1 MSLFYTAKIG
11 DNMKTLILTKLF
23 PTDFSINEGIF
34 NQVFLDYF
42 TKQYSDIKCEVIRPI
57 PYGLNFKVEG
67 KKITLHPLKNKRD
80 HYTIY
85 YPRILSFWKYFLNY
99 HHILYYKKINKFI
112 KKNLLEFDII
122 HAHWLYPDGYVAV
135 KLGEYFKK
143 PVIVHCHGSDIDQLL
158 FDKKLYKLNEYTL
171 NTAHNIIVASNALRD
186 KLLKKYPKIESKVI
200 VVHNSV
206 DISQYNKVS
215 YNESLRRLNLSD
227 ENTKIIVFVGH
238 IIPSKG
244 ICELLEATN
253 IILRVRRDFKVYLV
267 GTGPHNEEIRF
278 KKYVIRNGLNENV
291 FFVGEYDRDLIKYW
305 FRIAHFS
312 ILPSYSEGYPNVLIE
327 SLSTGTPVIATNV
340 GGIPEIITNK
350 LRGKLVPPRDSK
362 SLAQAMLEFLD
373 KKEKRAEIIEDI
385 QSFDITHQSQRIYDI
400 YANILSG

>member
-1 MSLFYTAKIG
+1 
-11 DNMKTLILTKLF
+11 MKTLILTKLF
-23 PTDFSINEGIF
+23 PTDFSINDGIF

-42 TKQYSDIKCEVIRPI
+42 TKQYSDIKCEVIRPL
-57 PYGLNFKVEG
+57 PYGLNFKVIG
-67 KKITLHPLKNKRD
+67 KKFILHPSKNKRN

-122 HAHWLYPDGYVAV
+122 HACWLYPDGYVAV

-143 PVIVHCHGSDIDQLL
+143 PVIVHCHGSDINRLL
-158 FDKKLYKLNEYTL
+158 FNKKLYKLNEYTL
-171 NTAHNIIVASNALRD
+171 KTAHKIIVVSNALRD
-186 KLLKKYPKIESKVI
+186 KLLKKYSNIESKVI
-200 VVHNSV
+200 VVYNSV
-206 DISQYNKVS
+206 DISQYDKLN
-215 YNESLRRLNLSD
+215 YDESLRRLNLRD
-227 ENTKIIVFVGH
+227 ENTKIVVFVGH

-244 ICELLEATN
+244 INELLEATN
-253 IILRVRRDFKVYLV
+253 MILKVRKDFKVYFI

-278 KKYVIRNGLNENV
+278 KKYISRNGLNENV
-291 FFVGEYDRDLIKYW
+291 FFVGEYDHDLIKYW

-327 SLSTGTPVIATNV
+327 SLSTGTPVIATDV

-373 KKEKRAEIIEDI
+373 KKEKRTEIIEDI
-385 QSFDITHQSQRIYDI
+385 QSFDITHKSQRIYDI
-400 YANILSG
+400 YVNILGA

>member
-1 MSLFYTAKIG
+1 MKI
-11 DNMKTLILTKLF
+11 LILTKLF
-23 PTDFSINEGIF
+23 PTDFLTNEGIF
-34 NQVFLDYF
+34 IQVFLDYF
-42 TKQYSDIKCEVIRPI
+42 TKQYSDIKCEVIRPL
-57 PYGLNFKVEG
+57 PYGLNFKVIG
-67 KKITLHPLKNKRD
+67 KNITLHPSKNKRGNYKI
-80 HYTIY
+80 H

-112 KKNLLEFDII
+112 KRNLLEFDII

-143 PVIVHCHGSDIDQLL
+143 PVIVHCHGSDINQLL
-158 FDKKLYKLNEYTL
+158 FNKKFNKLNEYTL
-171 NTAHNIIVASNALRD
+171 NTAHKIIVVSNALRD
-186 KLLKKYPKIESKVI
+186 KLLKKKPKIESKVI
-200 VVHNSV
+200 VVYNSV

-215 YNESLRRLNLSD
+215 YDESLKKLDLNN
-227 ENTKIIVFVGH
+227 ENTKIVVFVGH
-238 IIPSKG
+238 IVPPKG
-244 ICELLEATN
+244 INELLEATN
-253 IILRVRRDFKVYLV
+253 MILKVRKDFKVYLA

-278 KKYVIRNGLNENV
+278 KKYVSRNGLNENV
-291 FFVGEYDRDLIKYW
+291 CFVGEYSHDLIKYW

-327 SLSTGTPVIATNV
+327 SLSTGTPVIATDV

-400 YANILSG
+400 YANILSA